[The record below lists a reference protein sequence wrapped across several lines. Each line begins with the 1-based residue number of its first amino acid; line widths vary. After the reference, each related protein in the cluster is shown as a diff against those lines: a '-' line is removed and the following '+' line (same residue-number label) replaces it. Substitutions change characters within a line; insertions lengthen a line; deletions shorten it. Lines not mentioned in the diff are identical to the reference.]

1 MTINKKSSRRITV
14 RDDSYIWTVS
24 PDSGYIIL
32 IVEHEVSRG
41 NRLEVYIKSDIDSAW
56 VNFPNTEHLNLKIIR
71 PRDVEYFITQALDL
85 GWVPNVRGKPVVF
98 DFDGKNILRRLR

>member
-1 MTINKKSSRRITV
+1 MTINKKSSRKITV

-41 NRLEVYIKSDIDSAW
+41 NRLEVYIDSDIDSVW
-56 VNFPNTEHLNLKIIR
+56 VNFPNTEHLNLKIVR
-71 PRDVEYFITQALDL
+71 PRD
-85 GWVPNVRGKPVVF
+85 GKIIPRF
-98 DFDGKNILRRLR
+98 TY